1 MTESELLQALADS
14 MKPMA
19 DEDGYTKRQLMKLWG
34 RSERMTGNLL
44 HDLGDA
50 GLVRF
55 YKAPRMNR
63 FSELRMTYLYA
74 PVKASATKI
83 DY

>member
-44 HDLGDA
+44 HDLKDS

-55 YKAPRMNR
+55 
-63 FSELRMTYLYA
+63 
-74 PVKASATKI
+74 
-83 DY
+83 